1 MKSILQAPQS
11 LIYQSAEAYTRGLPT
26 RTQDSDCMRDFRTK
40 NVFCCKDENK
50 QTYPKRFCFCTP
62 P

>member
-1 MKSILQAPQS
+1 MKTNLREPQS

-26 RTQDSDCMRDFRTK
+26 RTQYSNYIRDFRSK
-40 NVFCCKDENK
+40 NGFCCKDENK
-50 QTYPKRFCFCTP
+50 QICPKGFCFCTP